1 MILIINLS
9 TKFSTLHR
17 ALTKLQKRRDVF
29 TKSPNSFSINAET
42 FFEKPEAFQRSL
54 RRCLEEGLETCGRW
68 SGIDRT
74 MSPNRTTR

>member
-1 MILIINLS
+1 MAIRKAPGLL
-9 TKFSTLHR
+9 K
-17 ALTKLQKRRDVF
+17 KRFGVY

-68 SGIDRT
+68 NGIDRT